1 MHFKRSS
8 ALLLTLTLVAA
19 ASLVAIPAAAQQ
31 QISDADKKAARD
43 LFNDG
48 ATLQAAG
55 RYGEALDKFQKSIAV
70 YPAPTTALRIA
81 QCKASMN
88 RLIEATEDYRSIINT
103 ALPPGSPAAYQQA
116 KDQAAVELA
125 ALDPQVPRV
134 KIVVMPE
141 RIAGLQVLVDGQPMN
156 TALLGVAR
164 PIDPGTHRV
173 TANAPGYAPGEAT
186 VVTVAKSL
194 QIPEVRISLK
204 LVENGVTYTDPNAGN
219 TGNTGNTGSGNT
231 GNTGT
236 GTGTGGT
243 TWNPPSGGG
252 GGGSTWTPPST
263 VPKPQDTNLGVV
275 VGADLGYAGLLG
287 GGSGIDSFN
296 DTERLSFSE
305 LYSGSAGF
313 GINGGLRF
321 ARNFIITAQ
330 FRYDLMSKTTVAN
343 PTIGTG
349 SYQVGGVLGWLGKSD
364 GFGFYAEIGAFYKGV
379 NYEYRVVSTNTG
391 NILSGPTAVSSGGL
405 DILLGIGLH
414 FRGGPIHI
422 IPKVNFGF
430 GKFGTAVDQNNNV
443 TELQGENLH
452 ASFFVGLTGYYDI
465 PIGDK

>member
-1 MHFKRSS
+1 MHLKRSS
-8 ALLLTLTLVAA
+8 AFLLSLVLAGA
-19 ASLVAIPAAAQQ
+19 ASLVTLPAQAQQ

-48 ATLQAAG
+48 ATAQAAG

-81 QCKASMN
+81 QCKASLN

-103 ALPPGSPAAYQQA
+103 ALPPGSPPAYQQA

-134 KIVVMPE
+134 KIVVLPE

-156 TALLGVAR
+156 VALLGVAR
-164 PIDPGTHRV
+164 PIDPGSHRV
-173 TANAPGYAPGEAT
+173 TASAPGYAPGEAT
-186 VVTVAKSL
+186 VVAVAKAV

-204 LVENGVTYTDPNAGN
+204 LVENGVTYTDPN
-219 TGNTGNTGSGNT
+219 
-231 GNTGT
+231 TGT
-236 GTGTGGT
+236 GTGTGAGTGTGGT

-252 GGGSTWTPPST
+252 SGGSTWTPPSA
-263 VPKPQDTNLGVV
+263 VPRPQDTNLGVV

-287 GGSGIDSFN
+287 GGSGVDIIT

-313 GINGGLRF
+313 GLNGGLRF

-330 FRYDLMSKTTVAN
+330 FRYDLMSKTTTAN

-364 GFGFYAEIGAFYKGV
+364 GFGFYAELGAFYKGV
-379 NYEYRVVSTNTG
+379 NYEYRVVNTNNG
-391 NILSGPTAVSSGGL
+391 NILSGPTAVTSGGL

-430 GKFGTAVDQNNNV
+430 GKFATAIDQNGNA